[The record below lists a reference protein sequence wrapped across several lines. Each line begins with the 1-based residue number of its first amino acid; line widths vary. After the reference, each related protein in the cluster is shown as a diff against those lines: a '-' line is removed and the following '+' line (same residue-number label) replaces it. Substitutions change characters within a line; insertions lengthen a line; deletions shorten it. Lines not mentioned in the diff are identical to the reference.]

1 MQLASCLF
9 LIYKHKFNKSLNA
22 KESKIQS
29 FRGKVLK
36 TASVPINTPQQK
48 QKDEGE
54 LHRMLQFQYSKI
66 LQTCED
72 ILMLNA
78 PRNKNIQFNQ
88 KYEF

>member
-9 LIYKHKFNKSLNA
+9 LIYKQKFNKSLNT

-36 TASVPINTPQQK
+36 TASVPINTPQEK

-54 LHRMLQFQYSKI
+54 LH
-66 LQTCED
+66 
-72 ILMLNA
+72 
-78 PRNKNIQFNQ
+78 
-88 KYEF
+88 